1 MCLAVPGRVLECS
14 ENEAIVDL
22 QGNRLRVSTALT
34 PGAQCGDWLLIHA
47 GFAIS
52 KIDER
57 DALETWDYLRAA
69 YEGDEE
75 ARQELGLDPDEVL
88 SENRS
93 LDRTELKSPPE
104 EAAPSS

>member
-1 MCLAVPGRVLECS
+1 MCLAVPGKVLECS
-14 ENEAIVDL
+14 GGEAVVDL

-47 GFAIS
+47 GFAIT

-69 YEGDEE
+69 YDGDEE

-88 SENRS
+88 SENRTI
-93 LDRTELKSPPE
+93 DRTGLKSPPE
-104 EAAPSS
+104 EATPPS